1 MRTPLPVKTSSAK
14 IGLLLIAVALT
25 SCNSLKRVAD
35 DKLLIKRNTI
45 WADSVKV
52 LSEDIESLIIQEPN
66 SNLFGY
72 PLRLNLYNL
81 AKTNPDSSYQNWL
94 IKKPKRKQRLTN
106 FLSEKQV
113 NRLGE
118 SFLVKGFSE
127 WLKKIGEAPAVL
139 DTTQTRRTLERLKAY
154 YSTKGYFNNKT
165 NYDVDFLKRKQR
177 VAVHYNISLGEPY
190 MLDSVSHKVASS
202 AIDSIYNL
210 VKKDSYVKAGQQFDL
225 ENFNSERGRLT
236 AIFRNRGVYDFQES
250 SIKYDVISDTTTA
263 GNDRKMEIELHIDNL
278 KKRDENSVTTSEYQ
292 VFKFNKINVYTDY
305 LSNDT
310 DGELKFER
318 FGDYTVYYRNKLR
331 FKPKTL
337 KNAIFFKKDSLYRD
351 LDRIRTLRQLTSL
364 NVFKYPSITF
374 AEDSTRTNLTA
385 DIYLS
390 RKPKYTF
397 APNFEV
403 TRSSLRK
410 VGVGLGLSLLIRNVF
425 KGAENLSISAN
436 GTYGLLSSD
445 LPENSFSEIGA
456 DANLGFPRIWLPLV
470 NTDRIIPNYMLPK
483 TNLSIGTSFQQNIGL
498 DKQTFNTILG
508 YNWTPNELKKNTLE
522 VLNVQYV
529 RNLNPTRFFNVYQNT
544 FDRLNII
551 AKLKNE
557 FVNPDYFND
566 NNNLTT
572 QAEVNNDTEPGTT
585 RFIDDVLE
593 GRIPIGTNL
602 TDFRQQDFIDVKSIS
617 EREKR
622 LTENNL
628 IFASNYTFN
637 TTNRKGVTDNSF
649 SQFRFKIESA
659 GNLLSA
665 LSYIIPFETEDTTD
679 LLVGDPD
686 LLVFGVPYSQY
697 LKTEFDYV
705 KYWDLSR
712 SNVLAF
718 RSFLGIAVP
727 YGNSDNIPFVRSYFA
742 GGSNDNRAWRP
753 YSLGPGRTNAGND
766 FNEANLKI
774 TLSLEYRFPMVGNL
788 KGALFADAGNIWN
801 VFDNVDDPEATF
813 NGVESLKDIA
823 LGSGF
828 GLRYDFTYFVLRADL
843 GFKTYNP
850 AVELSERWFQDFSLD
865 NSVLQIGINYPF

>member
-292 VFKFNKINVYTDY
+292 VFKFNKINVYTD
-305 LSNDT
+305 
-310 DGELKFER
+310 
-318 FGDYTVYYRNKLR
+318 
-331 FKPKTL
+331 
-337 KNAIFFKKDSLYRD
+337 
-351 LDRIRTLRQLTSL
+351 
-364 NVFKYPSITF
+364 
-374 AEDSTRTNLTA
+374 
-385 DIYLS
+385 
-390 RKPKYTF
+390 
-397 APNFEV
+397 
-403 TRSSLRK
+403 
-410 VGVGLGLSLLIRNVF
+410 
-425 KGAENLSISAN
+425 
-436 GTYGLLSSD
+436 
-445 LPENSFSEIGA
+445 
-456 DANLGFPRIWLPLV
+456 
-470 NTDRIIPNYMLPK
+470 
-483 TNLSIGTSFQQNIGL
+483 SFQ
-498 DKQTFNTILG
+498 T
-508 YNWTPNELKKNTLE
+508 TLM
-522 VLNVQYV
+522 
-529 RNLNPTRFFNVYQNT
+529 
-544 FDRLNII
+544 
-551 AKLKNE
+551 
-557 FVNPDYFND
+557 
-566 NNNLTT
+566 
-572 QAEVNNDTEPGTT
+572 
-585 RFIDDVLE
+585 
-593 GRIPIGTNL
+593 
-602 TDFRQQDFIDVKSIS
+602 
-617 EREKR
+617 
-622 LTENNL
+622 
-628 IFASNYTFN
+628 
-637 TTNRKGVTDNSF
+637 
-649 SQFRFKIESA
+649 
-659 GNLLSA
+659 
-665 LSYIIPFETEDTTD
+665 
-679 LLVGDPD
+679 
-686 LLVFGVPYSQY
+686 
-697 LKTEFDYV
+697 
-705 KYWDLSR
+705 
-712 SNVLAF
+712 
-718 RSFLGIAVP
+718 
-727 YGNSDNIPFVRSYFA
+727 
-742 GGSNDNRAWRP
+742 
-753 YSLGPGRTNAGND
+753 
-766 FNEANLKI
+766 AN
-774 TLSLEYRFPMVGNL
+774 
-788 KGALFADAGNIWN
+788 
-801 VFDNVDDPEATF
+801 
-813 NGVESLKDIA
+813 
-823 LGSGF
+823 
-828 GLRYDFTYFVLRADL
+828 
-843 GFKTYNP
+843 
-850 AVELSERWFQDFSLD
+850 
-865 NSVLQIGINYPF
+865 